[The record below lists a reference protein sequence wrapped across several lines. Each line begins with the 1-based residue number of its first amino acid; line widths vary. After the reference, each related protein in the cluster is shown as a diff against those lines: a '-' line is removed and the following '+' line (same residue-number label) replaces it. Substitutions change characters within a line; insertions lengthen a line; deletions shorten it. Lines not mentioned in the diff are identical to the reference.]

1 MISPH
6 TTVMVFPYFLLRTIT
21 ESEMA
26 TDRPSKSLI
35 NAGSEKGINSEVV
48 TIKTI
53 TKGNNKN

>member
-1 MISPH
+1 MKGMKM
-6 TTVMVFPYFLLRTIT
+6 TRARMRTIT

-35 NAGSEKGINSEVV
+35 NAGSVKGSNSEVV

-53 TKGNNKN
+53 TKGNNKNTLF